1 MARTRER
8 GLKTLIFCAF
18 VTAGGLACSLL
29 LDPNSEQQCSTDQD
43 CTNRGGPF
51 VGLTCVNNVCV
62 TSDSGAND
70 APPDSPETE
79 GGPWSCLGNVT
90 LPDGGAAN
98 VNVIVPLADLS
109 TQMPLKTNDV
119 LARVCAKID
128 VNCTSPL
135 QTTQP
140 DAQGALEL
148 TLTAGFDGF
157 VIITPILPSPD
168 GGADGGDDAGDAAP
182 PDVYVPSFVF
192 FNPPIEKDTIYS
204 TIVMVHLSAL
214 GQIAQVEGT
223 TIDPS
228 LGAVFMETVD
238 CNAQPSAGVSVSL
251 DSTTTST
258 QGFYFKQ
265 GLPVLNAPST
275 DVSGYA
281 GFVNVPLG
289 TRTVT
294 GKLESTQQEIGTATV
309 FTRAS
314 FISYTVMAPTP

>member
-1 MARTRER
+1 MAN
-8 GLKTLIFCAF
+8 GLRTLIFCGVA
-18 VTAGGLACSLL
+18 TAALAACSLL
-29 LDPNSEQQCSTDQD
+29 LDPDSESQCSTDQD
-43 CTNRGGPF
+43 CTNRGGGF
-51 VGLTCVNNVCV
+51 VGLSCVNNVCV
-62 TSDSGAND
+62 APEAGADAPTDSGTAND
-70 APPDSPETE
+70 
-79 GGPWSCLGNVT
+79 GGPWGCLGNVT
-90 LPDGGAAN
+90 VPEASTAN
-98 VNVIVPLADLS
+98 VSVTVPLVNLS
-109 TQMPLKTNDV
+109 TQMPLASSDV
-119 LARVCAKID
+119 VARVCAKID

-140 DAQGALEL
+140 DAQGALQL

-157 VIITPILPSPD
+157 VVITPNLPPSD
-168 GGADGGDDAGDAAP
+168 AGADASAADAGDGAL

-204 TIVMVHLSAL
+204 TIVMVKTSAL
-214 GQIAQVEGT
+214 EEIAEVEGT
-223 TIDPS
+223 TIDPT

-238 CNAQPSAGVSVSL
+238 CNAQPAAGVSVTI
-251 DSTTTST
+251 DSTTAST

-314 FISYTVMAPTP
+314 FISYTVMAPSP